1 MRNIPCRVPGMI
13 VTVYSRVRSV
23 VLVTVAVLN
32 FKCRRGKDGVGD
44 GVGMDSFP
52 VEASPWYAETKR
64 L

>member
-13 VTVYSRVRSV
+13 VAVYSRVRSV

-32 FKCRRGKDGVGD
+32 FKCRGGKDGIGA

-52 VEASPWYAETKR
+52 VEASP
-64 L
+64 